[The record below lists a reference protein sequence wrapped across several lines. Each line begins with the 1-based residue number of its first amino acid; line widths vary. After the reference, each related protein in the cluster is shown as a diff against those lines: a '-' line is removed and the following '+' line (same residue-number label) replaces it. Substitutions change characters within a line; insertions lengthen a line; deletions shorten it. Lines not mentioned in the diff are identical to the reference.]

1 MSEHRTMKTTAT
13 TNTHILFFVA
23 SWLRG
28 PGSVLAVVLRAL
40 PIGTLLLSV
49 ACQATDTSKG
59 TASGQPAPSNLTIAV
74 IPKGTSHV
82 FWQSIH
88 AGANQ
93 AAQELGVTVIWR
105 WPLREDDRDAQ
116 VSEVEGFISRGVSG
130 IVLAPLDESALVA
143 PVAEAKRHNI
153 PVVIFDSGL
162 DTEDFVSQVATDNYR
177 AGQAGAE
184 RIAQILGGQGKVGM
198 VAVQP
203 GAASTMLREQ
213 GFEEAIRKSYPGIQI
228 VDKRYGMA
236 DFAKS
241 LGVTENMLTAH
252 PDLDALFASNES
264 STVGAAQALKGR
276 KGKVQLVG
284 FDSSPTL
291 IEDLQAGLIDSLVVQ
306 DPFRMGYESVQAAV
320 KKLQG
325 GTPEKI
331 NNLPPLVVTKEN
343 LNEPAVQKQLKPDL
357 EKYLK

>member
-1 MSEHRTMKTTAT
+1 MRRGAAWL
-13 TNTHILFFVA
+13 LF
-23 SWLRG
+23 
-28 PGSVLAVVLRAL
+28 
-40 PIGTLLLSV
+40 ICLL
-49 ACQATDTSKG
+49 
-59 TASGQPAPSNLTIAV
+59 ASGCAKQDRKRIAV
-74 IPKGTSHV
+74 IPKGRTHL
-82 FWQSIH
+82 FWQSVH
-88 AGANQ
+88 AGAVAAARESNIEIIWNGPATETDFTGQLQIVEAMINQ
-93 AAQELGVTVIWR
+93 QV
-105 WPLREDDRDAQ
+105 DA
-116 VSEVEGFISRGVSG
+116 I
-130 IVLAPLDESALVA
+130 ILAPIDKTAMVA
-143 PVAEAKRHNI
+143 VVERAGRQNI
-153 PVVIFDSGL
+153 PVVIFDSGV
-162 DTEDFVSQVATDNYR
+162 DTQNFVSQVATDNYR

-184 RIAQILGGQGKVGM
+184 RVAKILGGKGKVAM

-213 GFEEAIRKSYPGIQI
+213 GFEDAIQKNYPGIQI
-228 VDKRYGMA
+228 LDKRYGMA

-291 IEDLQAGLIDSLVVQ
+291 LEDLQAGLIDSLVVQ

-331 NNLPPLVVTKEN
+331 NNLPPLVVTKDN
-343 LNEPAVQKQLKPDL
+343 LNDPAVQKQLKPDL
-357 EKYLK
+357 DKYLK